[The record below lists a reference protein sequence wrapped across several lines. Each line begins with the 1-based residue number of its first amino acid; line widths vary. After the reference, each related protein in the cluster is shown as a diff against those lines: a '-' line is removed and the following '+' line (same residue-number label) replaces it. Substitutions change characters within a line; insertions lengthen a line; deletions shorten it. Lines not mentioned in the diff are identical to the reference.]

1 MAGAGPLP
9 TVGPMPSTAPPP
21 RGPDAT
27 GVATS
32 ALAGALAGLALA
44 PGRTPRRR
52 AVAAAAGAAA
62 LAASEVVAR
71 RRQHPGEIPALPHRI
86 LVSAALAAP
95 LGALAGWRRSPH
107 PAAVGAVAG
116 AVSGALGLRPQKV
129 VLGPVFGAGFGGLL
143 GALRH
148 GVRPSVVAAATVAA
162 YRVTSAAVFRA
173 PQVSLLAE
181 HVDAADLPFVVPHVA
196 RTAYVG
202 TDYVRALADELGG
215 AYVRGAPDVGIV
227 ASLDELA
234 GPDFDPAT
242 VDPRVREF
250 YEHTTR
256 FTLDIEPRWR
266 PWVLPGYLLYR
277 TVLAHRLGQA
287 DVPMR
292 QREIRRGVESRI
304 DTIDLDG
311 DGEPDVRGWIR
322 AVAETGAPI
331 YVGIYTTYRRQGR
344 GYVSVGF
351 PVPSGSFTATLAPVA
366 RADGGLRLTSSAA
379 AAPDAGHYLA
389 IVDGDED
396 RMSAASVA
404 GFAEQLDVTA
414 ASAAPS
420 AADGAEISAQHAF
433 WLFGFPILI
442 LHYRIRRKPTENPG

>member
-1 MAGAGPLP
+1 M
-9 TVGPMPSTAPPP
+9 
-21 RGPDAT
+21 
-27 GVATS
+27 
-32 ALAGALAGLALA
+32 
-44 PGRTPRRR
+44 
-52 AVAAAAGAAA
+52 
-62 LAASEVVAR
+62 
-71 RRQHPGEIPALPHRI
+71 
-86 LVSAALAAP
+86 
-95 LGALAGWRRSPH
+95 
-107 PAAVGAVAG
+107 
-116 AVSGALGLRPQKV
+116 SGALGLRPQKV

-143 GALRH
+143 GALRP

-215 AYVRGAPDVGIV
+215 AYERGAPDVGIV

-389 IVDGDED
+389 VVDGDAD

-414 ASAAPS
+414 AGAEPS
-420 AADGAEISAQHAF
+420 GADGAEISAQHAF

-442 LHYRIRRKPTENPG
+442 LHYRIRRKPARQPGLTQQMNGRLILAWVASPGCPPPRHALAC